1 MSRRAIAIF
10 SLMVPMLCSAA
21 PAEAATKLV
30 ALVIGNA
37 SEQAGYSAADMRDK
51 LEKLK
56 TQLFRYGADYHGV
69 VEAVDM
75 TRAQLS
81 DRVQD
86 FTGRVQGADVALV
99 VYAGATLH
107 DSDGATYLVP
117 AGWDGKSNDGLYP
130 LKEILAQLRLDA
142 KGKGLLFIDTPRS
155 SNGMSLPAG
164 FEGGIGNLQRA
175 DKDDVLITYAS
186 MPGGSKPQ
194 LIDRVTSH
202 FAPKTV
208 KLPQL
213 AALVQQDVMFDTGGM
228 IVPRISG
235 SVHAELNLEQLEEDA
250 LNSKRAQCV
259 AEAAKAS
266 AGTAFAAASPAGG
279 VTTVASRVDEGG
291 ARGRPVTTPW
301 PYFCPG
307 FGEPSKPA
315 SKPKDDG
322 DKKANRHDNNN
333 DNADRDR
340 DQARREREQRARDA
354 QRERDR
360 QQQHEEQAKSKPDRS
375 SDKPAVTQRERGGGG
390 GGGGGG
396 GVDPGSAPPPG

>member
-75 TRAQLS
+75 TRKQLS

-279 VTTVASRVDEGG
+279 VTTVASRVDE
-291 ARGRPVTTPW
+291 RRPVTTHW

-340 DQARREREQRARDA
+340 DQARREREQRALDA

-360 QQQHEEQAKSKPDRS
+360 QKQHEQQAKSKPERPA
-375 SDKPAVTQRERGGGG
+375 KPAVTQREPGGGRG
-390 GGGGGG
+390 H
-396 GVDPGSAPPPG
+396 VDPSSAAPPG